1 VMHASLFPSPPKDG
15 ACLEGR
21 NPLMISQFA
30 TNTFCQGHRMD
41 PAGDLRS
48 LQTQHQLKVAEII
61 PPLLGASIGYQPQV
75 KSKPS

>member
-1 VMHASLFPSPPKDG
+1 
-15 ACLEGR
+15 
-21 NPLMISQFA
+21 MISQFA